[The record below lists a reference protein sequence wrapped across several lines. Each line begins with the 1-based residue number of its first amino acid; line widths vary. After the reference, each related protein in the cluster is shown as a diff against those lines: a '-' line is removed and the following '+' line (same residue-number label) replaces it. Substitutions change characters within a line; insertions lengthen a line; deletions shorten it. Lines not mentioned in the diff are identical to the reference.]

1 MTDAAAS
8 DRTDPGPVPLPEPVR
23 VRVVALAAD
32 VLPQVPALPP
42 SLRKVAG
49 FAPNRR
55 ARLGGTPIGAAL
67 SSDDA
72 FREHV
77 AVQVAAARP
86 ELVVAT
92 SADAAAADPVDVAA
106 VLWLSRP
113 DGWEA
118 AYAEALGRAERA
130 VEPRDTSEKERL
142 RRRLDAAEQ
151 ANRDLRAEHKAA
163 LEELKAENAT
173 LRRKLGEARAAQ
185 RTAAAD
191 SESLAS
197 AAEEARAR
205 AEAAAAQAEAET
217 RRLRGRL
224 DDLQAQLAA
233 ARRDVRSGKDEATV
247 RARMLL
253 DTLLEAGQGLRR
265 ELALPTVTGVPADRV
280 EEDVAQAGTR
290 DSTAAGSL
298 GPGSQALLEQYLTMP
313 RARLIV
319 DGYNVSKAAWPESSL
334 EAQRIRLL
342 NALAPLVARVG
353 AETTV
358 VFDAA
363 SSTSRPVVNAPRGV
377 KVLFSPEGVI
387 ADDVIR
393 DLVGAEPEGRVVIV
407 VSSDQEVARDVLRA
421 GARSAS
427 SSALLGLLTR
437 SS

>member
-1 MTDAAAS
+1 MSEAPSNRVARD
-8 DRTDPGPVPLPEPVR
+8 PVPLPEPVR
-23 VRVVALAAD
+23 VRVVALAAE
-32 VLPQVPALPP
+32 VLPQVVGLPA
-42 SLRKVAG
+42 SLRKVAA

-67 SSDDA
+67 AGDEV
-72 FREHV
+72 FRGHV
-77 AVQVAAARP
+77 ATQVAGAHP
-86 ELVVAT
+86 ELVEAT
-92 SADAAAADPVDVAA
+92 EAEAGAADPVDLAA
-106 VLWLSRP
+106 ILWLTRP
-113 DGWEA
+113 EGWEEP
-118 AYAEALGRAERA
+118 YADAVGRADRA
-130 VEPRDTSEKERL
+130 QAPRDTEDRERL
-142 RRRLDAAEQ
+142 QRRLDAAEQ
-151 ANRDLRAEHKAA
+151 AVRDQRAEHKAV
-163 LEELKAENAT
+163 LDELKAENT
-173 LRRKLGEARAAQ
+173 SLRRKLGEARAAQ

-191 SESLAS
+191 AESLA
-197 AAEEARAR
+197 AAADEARAR
-205 AEAAAAQAEAET
+205 AEAAAANAEAET
-217 RRLRGRL
+217 RRLRAQL
-224 DDLQAQLAA
+224 DELQAQLTA
-233 ARRDVRSGKDEATV
+233 ARRDVRSERDEATI

-265 ELALPTVTGVPADRV
+265 ELALPAVTALPADRV
-280 EEDVAQAGTR
+280 EEDVARAGTR
-290 DSTAAGSL
+290 DSSAAGSL
-298 GPGSQALLEQYLTMP
+298 GPGSHVLLEQYLTMP

-393 DLVGAEPEGRVVIV
+393 DLVAAEPEGRVVIV
-407 VSSDQEVARDVLRA
+407 VSSDQEVARDVVRA
-421 GARSAS
+421 GARSAAS
-427 SSALLGLLTR
+427 PALLGLLGR